1 MFSTDDVIPLVNLID
16 LPYTPWSDNKYYP
29 AFGIPAPLFMSW
41 PDLYFHTDYLSA
53 DNLDPMVF
61 RRCGLVNALAALELA
76 GAGPED
82 AQAIMREVGIR
93 SQLRLSRIAL
103 EGRGNARVGHVR
115 RRVQILGV
123 RDQAAVASTLNLT
136 SSEERQQHPELKAT
150 QEQVQREVQERVE
163 QVLGWLPESEPQEAY
178 APGTVVPRRLV
189 ERDAPGLAGTD
200 YPTLVAMSEEMH
212 ARDPRMKFD
221 SLRIIGDEVWNF
233 IDGRRSVN
241 DIAEAIAAEFDFDL
255 EPRHILKLF
264 QGLEAQGFVALGA
277 AES

>member
-1 MFSTDDVIPLVNLID
+1 M
-16 LPYTPWSDNKYYP
+16 
-29 AFGIPAPLFMSW
+29 
-41 PDLYFHTDYLSA
+41 
-53 DNLDPMVF
+53 
-61 RRCGLVNALAALELA
+61 
-76 GAGPED
+76 
-82 AQAIMREVGIR
+82 
-93 SQLRLSRIAL
+93 
-103 EGRGNARVGHVR
+103 
-115 RRVQILGV
+115 
-123 RDQAAVASTLNLT
+123 
-136 SSEERQQHPELKAT
+136 
-150 QEQVQREVQERVE
+150 
-163 QVLGWLPESEPQEAY
+163 LGWLPESEPQEAY